1 MALVVNSNIASLNS
15 QRQLAS
21 STNSLS
27 TNFERLSSGK
37 RINSA
42 KDDAAGLQI
51 SSRLTAQINGLDQA
65 SRNANDGISIS
76 QTAEGALDEYT
87 NTLQRMRTLAVQS
100 ANGSNSD
107 ADRTALDSEFSELE
121 LELTRIS
128 TDTGFAG
135 ESLLNATYTGKD
147 FQVGADAGQKITISI
162 AQNFSAGCTLS
173 TIGISAA
180 SAASNAIGNIDTAL
194 ATVNSTR
201 ADLGAKQN
209 RFSSIIRS
217 NENTSQNL
225 SASRSRVE
233 DTDYAAESAALARNQ
248 VLQQASSSMLAQANQ
263 QPQIAL
269 TPFNFSQKKKL
280 CLPDVSS
287 IQSFS

>member
-1 MALVVNSNIASLNS
+1 MALVVNSNVASLNS
-15 QRQLAS
+15 QRQLAG

-51 SSRLTAQINGLDQA
+51 SSRLTAQINGLNQA
-65 SRNANDGISIS
+65 SRNANDGISLA

-87 NTLQRMRTLAVQS
+87 NTLQRMRTLSVQS
-100 ANGSNSD
+100 LNGSNSN
-107 ADRTALDSEFSELE
+107 ADRTALNSEFSELE

-135 ESLLNATYTGKD
+135 EKLLNGTYTSKF
-147 FQVGADAGQKITISI
+147 FQVGADAGQRIEITIGK
-162 AQNFSAGCTLS
+162 NFAAGSVLS
-173 TIGISAA
+173 TVGISAA
-180 SAASNAIGNIDTAL
+180 SMASRALGKIDTAL
-194 ATVNSTR
+194 ASINSTR

-209 RFSSIIRS
+209 RFASVVRS
-217 NENTSQNL
+217 NDNTSQNL
-225 SASRSRVE
+225 SASRSRIE
-233 DTDYAAESAALARNQ
+233 DTDYAAESAALARST

-269 TPFNFSQKKKL
+269 SL
-280 CLPDVSS
+280 L
-287 IQSFS
+287 

>member
-1 MALVVNSNIASLNS
+1 MALVVNSNIASINS

-51 SSRLTAQINGLDQA
+51 SSRLTSQINGLNQA
-65 SRNANDGISIS
+65 SRNANDGISLA

-87 NTLQRMRTLAVQS
+87 NTLQRMRTLSVQS
-100 ANGSNSD
+100 LNGSNSN
-107 ADRTALDSEFSELE
+107 ADRSALDAEFQELHT
-121 LELTRIS
+121 ELTRIS

-135 ESLLNATYTGKD
+135 EKLLNATYTSKF
-147 FQVGADAGQKITISI
+147 FQVGADAGQRIEISI
-162 AQNFSAGCTLS
+162 GQNFAAASTVS
-173 TIGISAA
+173 TITVSAA
-180 SAASNAIGNIDTAL
+180 SMASRAL
-194 ATVNSTR
+194 AKIDAAIVTVNTTR

-209 RFSSIIRS
+209 RFASVMRS
-217 NENTSQNL
+217 NDNTAQNL
-225 SASRSRVE
+225 SASRSRIE
-233 DTDYAAESAALARNQ
+233 DTDYAAESASLARST

-269 TPFNFSQKKKL
+269 SL
-280 CLPDVSS
+280 L
-287 IQSFS
+287 

>member
-65 SRNANDGISIS
+65 SRNANDGISLS

-87 NTLQRMRTLAVQS
+87 NTLQRMRTLSVQS
-100 ANGSNSD
+100 ANGSNSN

-147 FQVGADAGQKITISI
+147 FQVGADAGQKITINIS
-162 AQNFSAGCTLS
+162 QNFAAGCTLS
-173 TIGISAA
+173 TVGISTAA
-180 SAASNAIGNIDTAL
+180 SAENAIGNIDAAL

-233 DTDYAAESAALARNQ
+233 DTDYAAESAALARSS

-269 TPFNFSQKKKL
+269 SL
-280 CLPDVSS
+280 L
-287 IQSFS
+287 

>member
-1 MALVVNSNIASLNS
+1 MALVVNSNVASLNS
-15 QRQLAS
+15 QRQLAG

-51 SSRLTAQINGLDQA
+51 SSRLTAQINGLNQA
-65 SRNANDGISIS
+65 SRNANDGISLA

-87 NTLQRMRTLAVQS
+87 NTLQRMRTLSVQS
-100 ANGSNSD
+100 LNGSNSN
-107 ADRTALDSEFSELE
+107 ADRTALNSEFSELE

-135 ESLLNATYTGKD
+135 EKLLNGTYTSKF
-147 FQVGADAGQKITISI
+147 FQVGADAGQRIEISI
-162 AQNFSAGCTLS
+162 GKNFAANSVLS
-173 TIGISAA
+173 TVGISAA
-180 SAASNAIGNIDTAL
+180 SMASRALGKIDTAL
-194 ATVNSTR
+194 ASINSTR

-209 RFSSIIRS
+209 RFASVVRS
-217 NENTSQNL
+217 NDNTSQNL
-225 SASRSRVE
+225 SASRSRIE
-233 DTDYAAESAALARNQ
+233 DTDYAAESAALARST

-269 TPFNFSQKKKL
+269 SL
-280 CLPDVSS
+280 L
-287 IQSFS
+287 

>member
-1 MALVVNSNIASLNS
+1 MIAMALVVNSNIASLNA
-15 QRQLAS
+15 QRNLGG
-21 STNSLS
+21 STNDLQ

-51 SSRLTAQINGLDQA
+51 SSRLTAQINGLNQA
-65 SRNANDGISIS
+65 ARNANDGISLA

-87 NTLQRMRTLAVQS
+87 NSMHRMRTLAVQS
-100 ANGSNSD
+100 LNGSNSD
-107 ADRTALDSEFSELE
+107 VDRKALDAEFSELE
-121 LELTRIS
+121 TELTRIS

-135 ESLLNATYTGKD
+135 EKLLDGTYTSKF
-147 FQVGADAGQKITISI
+147 FQVGADAGQKIEVSI
-162 AQNFSAGCTLS
+162 GQNFAAASIIS
-173 TIGISAA
+173 VVGISAA
-180 SAASNAIGNIDTAL
+180 SQASRALAKIDSAL

-209 RFSSIIRS
+209 RFASVIRS
-217 NENTSQNL
+217 NDNTAQNL
-225 SASRSRVE
+225 SASRSRIQ
-233 DTDYAAESAALARNQ
+233 DTDYAAESAALARST

-269 TPFNFSQKKKL
+269 SLLQ
-280 CLPDVSS
+280 
-287 IQSFS
+287 